1 MFQALAGYAVRGP
14 VQAALLASSTL
25 LLSLILPPMAVI
37 SSAIVALVWL
47 RHGSKVGSLAV
58 GIALVV
64 STAIAFFSGLQPLA
78 PTAVMVSSWLPVVV
92 MAVVL
97 RRTVSLDLAILSG
110 VALVAAGV
118 VIAYMVIPDPAA
130 SWRELFS
137 VFSENLALQ
146 APGTDGANPAQMKE
160 LLDRAST
167 LMTGF
172 YAATLFLIAS
182 LSLLLAR
189 GWQARLFNPGG
200 LQREFH
206 ELRFG
211 RGASIV
217 GLALLVTS
225 QVLGIEMLY
234 SLAMLVVAVFAFQ
247 GMAVIHA
254 LVTSRKLP
262 KGLLIGAYVLLM
274 VLSPEA
280 ALVVGLIGMTD
291 AWLDYRKRFGNS
303 AHPGEPT

>member
-1 MFQALAGYAVRGP
+1 MAPSAV
-14 VQAALLASSTL
+14 
-25 LLSLILPPMAVI
+25 MI
-37 SSAIVALVWL
+37 SSW
-47 RHGSKVGSLAV
+47 
-58 GIALVV
+58 
-64 STAIAFFSGLQPLA
+64 
-78 PTAVMVSSWLPVVV
+78 MPVIV

-97 RRTVSLDLAILSG
+97 RRTISLNLAILSG
-110 VALVAAGV
+110 AALVALGI
-118 VIAYMVIPDPAA
+118 VIAYLVIPDPAA
-130 SWRELFS
+130 SWRELFA
-137 VFSENLALQ
+137 VFTENIASQ
-146 APGTDGANPAQMKE
+146 APVDAENNPVQMKE
-160 LLDRAST
+160 LLDKAST

-211 RGASIV
+211 KGASIV
-217 GLALLVTS
+217 GLGLLVAG
-225 QVLGIEMLY
+225 QALRIEMLY

-254 LVTSRKLP
+254 LITARKLP
-262 KGLLIGAYVLLM
+262 RGWLIAAYVLLLL
-274 VLSPEA
+274 VSPESV
-280 ALVVGLIGMTD
+280 LVVGLIGMTD